1 MNLDRRLL
9 GLAKS
14 QPRSFIKAVIAG
26 AAGGALQVAQAYL
39 LSLTAAL
46 LFLHTEQSS
55 ELPMLLGM
63 LAAASMLKALAG
75 WWSQRE
81 ADRGTG
87 NIKQELHKR
96 LLEAVTAKG
105 PIYTASVAS
114 GALSSK
120 ISKGVEALDPYFSQF
135 IPQLFLALII
145 PGIILA
151 AVFPADMLSGT
162 ILLCTAPLIPVF
174 MILIGQAAK
183 KATSRQWE
191 TLTRMG
197 GYFLDI
203 LQGLTTLKLFGRSRE
218 RGAAI
223 SELSE
228 SFRKSTM
235 GVLKIAFL
243 SSLTLELVG
252 AIGTAIIAVQAGLR
266 LMNGTMDYQTALFIL
281 LLTPD
286 FYLPLRQLGTKFHA
300 GMEGVSAADDLFPLL
315 GGNAQPAHTATVPTP
330 IDPTQPISFSNVTV
344 TYPGKKTPALKG
356 ATFTIEPGKKTALV
370 GPSGAGKSTCLNLL
384 LGFIEPSEGTVT
396 TGKNNLSSLDLA
408 SWREHIAWVPQHSRL
423 FNRSIQENI
432 LLANRSASGSDLM
445 AAVEQSGLA
454 PVINALPEGLDTLPG
469 EQGARLSGGEA
480 QRIALARAFIRNAPI
495 VILDEPTSHTD
506 PQLEESLR
514 TSIDTLISGRTAI
527 IIAHRLSTIRNADRI
542 IVLDNG
548 NVVAEGTHAELL
560 EQPGYYRDAVTSAN
574 RRGS

>member
-9 GLAKS
+9 GLATS
-14 QPRSFIKAVIAG
+14 QPLPFLKAVVSG
-26 AAGGALQVAQAYL
+26 AAGGALQIAQAYI

-46 LFLHTEQSS
+46 LFLHTERRG

-63 LAAASMLKALAG
+63 LAAIALLKTLAG

-87 NIKQELHKR
+87 NIKEELHKR
-96 LLEAVTAKG
+96 LLEAVIARG
-105 PIYTASVAS
+105 PIYTSSIAS
-114 GALSSK
+114 GTLSSR

-135 IPQLFLALII
+135 IPQLFLALIV

-151 AVFPADMLSGT
+151 AVFPTDTLSGT
-162 ILLCTAPLIPVF
+162 ILLCTAPLIPLF
-174 MILIGQAAK
+174 MVLIGQTAK
-183 KATSRQWE
+183 KATARQWE

-228 SFRKSTM
+228 AFRKTTM
-235 GVLKIAFL
+235 DVLKIAFL

-266 LMNGTMDYQTALFIL
+266 LMQGTMDYQTALFIL

-315 GGNAQPAHTATVPTP
+315 EGNVQPAQTHAISTAIAPNH
-330 IDPTQPISFSNVTV
+330 PISFRNVTV
-344 TYPGKKTPALKG
+344 FYPGKDTPALE
-356 ATFTIEPGKKTALV
+356 AITFTIEPGKKTALV
-370 GPSGAGKSTCLNLL
+370 GPSGAGKSTCINLL
-384 LGFIEPSEGTVT
+384 LGFIQPEKGSMLYGRT
-396 TGKNNLSSLDLA
+396 NLSSLDLA
-408 SWREHIAWVPQHSRL
+408 SWREHIAWIPQHPRL
-423 FNRSIQENI
+423 FNRTLRDNI
-432 LLANRSASGSDLM
+432 ILANRSASESELM
-445 AAVEQSGLA
+445 EALELSGLG
-454 PVINALPEGLDTLPG
+454 PVIKALPDGLDTLAG
-469 EQGARLSGGEA
+469 ERGARLSGGEA
-480 QRIALARAFIRNAPI
+480 QRIAIARAFLRNAPI

-506 PQLEESLR
+506 PQLEASLR
-514 TSIDTLISGRTAI
+514 TSIDTLISGRTAL

-542 IVLDNG
+542 IVLDKG
-548 NVVAEGTHAELL
+548 TVIAEGTHEELL
-560 EQPGYYRDAVTSAN
+560 GQPGYYREAVTSVN
-574 RRGS
+574 RGCS